1 MKKLVLTIA
10 AFAFAAMPFLAKAQ
24 ESVASK
30 LLQPFY
36 EIATVEHEDGE
47 ELQVFYMP
55 EKKQYYLQAGHLGV
69 GTDIVQVNFDP
80 VYILYIP
87 LGETL
92 EGAQA
97 RLEELKAHVKAP
109 RGAVMETQGCLC
121 FGFPNEEELEPVTV
135 TARRLIISRQLEF
148 SVTRG
153 DWVRATFIPRA
164 DISALLNG
172 VKIYRKLH
180 PKEQ

>member
-1 MKKLVLTIA
+1 MKKFFLTLA
-10 AFAFAAMPFLAKAQ
+10 AMAFAAMPFLAKAQ

-30 LLQPFY
+30 LLQPYY
-36 EIATVEHEDGE
+36 EITSIEHEDGE
-47 ELQVFYMP
+47 EIQVFYMP

-80 VYILYIP
+80 VFILYIP

-92 EGAQA
+92 EEAQA
-97 RLEELKAHVKAP
+97 RLEEMKAHVKAP
-109 RGAVMETQGCLC
+109 RKTQMETMGCLC
-121 FGFPNEEELEPVTV
+121 FGFPNEEQLEPVV
-135 TARRLIISRQLEF
+135 LTARRFILSKQLEF

-153 DWVRATFIPRA
+153 DWVRATYISRA
-164 DISALLNG
+164 DLASLLNG

-180 PKEQ
+180 PKEK